1 MLFSRGT
8 RLNGLI
14 YNNNVNLHIM
24 KNIISL
30 THNINIIYKWIGEIL
45 IEQW

>member
-1 MLFSRGT
+1 
-8 RLNGLI
+8 
-14 YNNNVNLHIM
+14 M